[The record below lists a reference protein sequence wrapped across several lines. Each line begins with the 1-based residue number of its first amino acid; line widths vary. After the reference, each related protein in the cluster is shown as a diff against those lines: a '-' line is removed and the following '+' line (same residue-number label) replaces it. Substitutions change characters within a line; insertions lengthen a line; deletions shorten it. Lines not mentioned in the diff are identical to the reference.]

1 MKYESGL
8 VSPNPLT
15 VCCLG
20 LEIFDETRA
29 TRYEKRFSMMT
40 HFKKVTIVG
49 VGLIGGS
56 LGMIL
61 KRDGL
66 ADQVIGVGR
75 TIENL
80 ELAVKLEA
88 IDRYE
93 QDPEQAIPGT
103 DLVILA
109 TPVESYASHLKRWGP
124 LLEEG
129 AIVSDVGSVKGPL
142 VEQAESL
149 MPSGVHFVGAHPIAG
164 KEKSGVSAAT
174 INLYQQALCL
184 VTPTPQTNQEALEKI
199 RALWESA
206 GSTVRSIDPFLHDW
220 ILGAVSHL
228 PHVAAFALMNTLDD
242 LQQQTKGDVDLFNFS
257 GGGLRDTTR
266 IAASSPEMW
275 RDIFLW
281 NKDNV
286 VKMIESFEEHL
297 KRMKSHIQ
305 QHDEAGIE
313 HEIAKA
319 REARQRIK

>member
-1 MKYESGL
+1 M
-8 VSPNPLT
+8 T
-15 VCCLG
+15 
-20 LEIFDETRA
+20 
-29 TRYEKRFSMMT
+29 T

-61 KRDGL
+61 KRNGL
-66 ADQVIGVGR
+66 ADEVIGVGR

-80 ELAVKLEA
+80 ELAIKLEA

-93 QDPEQAIPGT
+93 QDPEQAMPGT

-129 AIVSDVGSVKGPL
+129 TIVSDVGSVKGPL

-149 MPSGVHFVGAHPIAG
+149 MPNGVHFVGAHPIAG
-164 KEKSGVSAAT
+164 KEKSGVGAAT
-174 INLYQQALCL
+174 IDLYQQALCL
-184 VTPTPQTNQEALEKI
+184 VTPTTQTNQKALEKVRI
-199 RALWESA
+199 LWESA

-228 PHVAAFALMNTLDD
+228 PHIAAFALMNALSD
-242 LQQQTKGDVDLFNFS
+242 LQQQTKENVDLLNFS

-286 VKMIESFEEHL
+286 IKMIESLEEHL
-297 KRMKSHIQ
+297 KRMKSYFR
-305 QHDEAGIE
+305 QHNKSGIE
-313 HEIAKA
+313 NEIAKA
-319 REARQRIK
+319 RAARKKLQ